1 MIVSEKRFVRIR
13 NVVDGRQRGL
23 VLVLE
28 DIHDPHNAE
37 AIFRSC
43 DAFGVQDVHLIFGR
57 EKSWNPRKIG
67 KQSSSSAHKWLS
79 FFSYRST
86 RECLDKLKGEGYFV
100 VGSVLS
106 DDSVS
111 LYGGVD
117 FSKHSKI
124 AIVVGNEHSGL
135 SEEAKKLCDVLVK
148 IPMRG
153 MLESLNVSVASAV
166 FVSEIVRQRVASGKN
181 FALTKIEQ
189 EALQE
194 QLMLQSRKRKQHT

>member
-1 MIVSEKRFVRIR
+1 MIVSEKRFARIR

-23 VLVLE
+23 VIVLE

-43 DAFGVQDVHLIFGR
+43 DAFGVQDVHLIFGK
-57 EKSWNPRKIG
+57 EKPWNPRKIG

-86 RECLDKLKGEGYFV
+86 KECLEKIKSEGYFV

-111 LYGGVD
+111 LYSYD
-117 FSKHSKI
+117 FSKHSKV

-135 SEEAKKLCDVLVK
+135 SGEAKKLCDVLVK

-166 FVSEIVRQRVASGKN
+166 FVSEIVRQRAASGKN

-194 QLMLQSRKRKQHT
+194 QLMLQSRKRKQHA